1 MGWFSDMMFGKRKKL
16 DIDVM
21 NEKYKAYTDFMGE
34 QEGIARQMMDP
45 KSMLNF
51 SQQNFLRQNQ
61 YDFANMQNRQLQKVG
76 AMTGMS
82 PGQTTANMMSN
93 MNTMR
98 GDANRQFQEMLFNQY
113 DKGLGLLQGVGQMK
127 LGEANRQGDL
137 YMAQINAHNAR
148 RQANMQMGVD
158 AIGMGLGIKYG

>member
-45 KSMLNF
+45 RSMLNF

-82 PGQTTANMMSN
+82 PGQTTANTIAN

-148 RQANMQMGVD
+148 RQANMQLGVD
-158 AIGMGLGIKYG
+158 AVGMAVGMV

>member
-76 AMTGMS
+76 AMTCMS
-82 PGQTTANMMSN
+82 PGQTTANIMAN

-148 RQANMQMGVD
+148 RQANMQLGVD
-158 AIGMGLGIKYG
+158 AVGMAVGMV

>member
-45 KSMLNF
+45 RSMLNF

-82 PGQTTANMMSN
+82 PGQTTANIMSN

-148 RQANMQMGVD
+148 RQANMQLGVD
-158 AIGMGLGIKYG
+158 AVGMAVGMV

>member
-1 MGWFSDMMFGKRKKL
+1 MGWFSDMMYGKRKKL

-61 YDFANMQNRQLQKVG
+61 YDFANMQNRQLKKVG

-82 PGQTTANMMSN
+82 PGQTTANIMAN

-127 LGEANRQGDL
+127 LGEASRQGDL

>member
-61 YDFANMQNRQLQKVG
+61 YDFANMQNRQLQKLG

-148 RQANMQMGVD
+148 RQANMQLGMD
-158 AIGMGLGIKYG
+158 AVGMAVGMV

>member
-82 PGQTTANMMSN
+82 PGQTTANIMSN

-148 RQANMQMGVD
+148 RQANMQLGVD
-158 AIGMGLGIKYG
+158 AVGMAVGMV